1 MNHRSYSSRGRWVVE
16 DRRQA
21 YWPYAEQPYPPA
33 VGGGVCGLELRT
45 IIHFSI
51 SLSFV
56 TC

>member
-1 MNHRSYSSRGRWVVE
+1 MVE